1 MKRRQLLRYVGLGTL
16 AAMGGI
22 LLSPQSYQA
31 QNSPRL
37 EIEWLGHTAFL
48 FKSNENRVL
57 VNPFRPIGCTA
68 GYPAPEVNA
77 DLVMISSQLF
87 DEGGGVANL
96 PNDPRVLFESGSYQ
110 FQGMNIEG
118 IRMPHDREG
127 GRRFGTNIAWKW
139 EQAGV
144 KILHLGG
151 AAAPLETE
159 DRILMGRPDVL
170 ILPVGGSP
178 KAYTPELAKQAME
191 RLRPR
196 LVIPSHYLTEAA
208 DEENCDLVGVEE
220 FTNLLEG
227 TPYQQVN
234 KNVISFTANDLPE
247 QTEIRVMNSEQLLVG
262 NNQ

>member
-1 MKRRQLLRYVGLGTL
+1 MKRRQLLRYVGIGTL
-16 AAMGGI
+16 AAVGGT

-31 QNSPRL
+31 QNSPQL

-48 FKSNENRVL
+48 FKSDEHRVL
-57 VNPFRPIGCTA
+57 VNPFRPMGCTA

-110 FQGMNIEG
+110 FQGMSIEG
-118 IRMPHDREG
+118 ISMPHDREG
-127 GRRFGTNIAWKW
+127 GRRFGTNVAWKW
-139 EQAGV
+139 EQAGLN
-144 KILHLGG
+144 ILHLGG
-151 AAAPLETE
+151 AAAPFETE
-159 DRILMGRPDVL
+159 ERILMGRPDIL

-178 KAYTPELAKQAME
+178 KAFTPELAKRAME

-208 DEENCDLVGVEE
+208 DEDNCDLVGVEE
-220 FTNLLEG
+220 FTDLLDG

-234 KNVISFTANDLPE
+234 GNQISLTVNDLPE
-247 QTEIRVMNSEQLLVG
+247 QTEIRVMNSEELLVS
-262 NNQ
+262 NN